1 MRLSQMNT
9 SKQRTSDQFH
19 GHAISTTYKDV
30 SIRSKYAR
38 QTNKQTNKPTNQPT
52 NQPINQP
59 NKRQREDIRKRTVLY
74 HRISTTRMY
83 TCIRSK

>member
-38 QTNKQTNKPTNQPT
+38 QTNQPTNQPT
-52 NQPINQP
+52 NQLTNQT
-59 NKRQREDIRKRTVLY
+59 NDKERTY
-74 HRISTTRMY
+74 GKEQFYI
-83 TCIRSK
+83 IE

>member
-38 QTNKQTNKPTNQPT
+38 QTNKQTNKQTNQPTNQPT
-52 NQPINQP
+52 NQLTNQT
-59 NKRQREDIRKRTVLY
+59 NDKERTY
-74 HRISTTRMY
+74 GKEQFYI
-83 TCIRSK
+83 IE